1 MTMDDGTMDLEQMR
15 ADVAE
20 VLYLDPSE
28 VGDDDNLLDLGIDS
42 IRLMT
47 LAQRWTEAAGAR
59 VAFADLA
66 LRPELRHWW
75 RLAGEAAARAES

>member
-1 MTMDDGTMDLEQMR
+1 MDEQRKGLELERMR

-20 VLYLDPSE
+20 VLYVDAAE
-28 VGDDDNLLDLGIDS
+28 VEDDANLLDLGIDS

-47 LAQRWTEAAGAR
+47 LAQRWTEAAGTR

-66 LRPELRHWW
+66 MRPELRHWW
-75 RLAGEAAARAES
+75 RLAGNDPLGTGS